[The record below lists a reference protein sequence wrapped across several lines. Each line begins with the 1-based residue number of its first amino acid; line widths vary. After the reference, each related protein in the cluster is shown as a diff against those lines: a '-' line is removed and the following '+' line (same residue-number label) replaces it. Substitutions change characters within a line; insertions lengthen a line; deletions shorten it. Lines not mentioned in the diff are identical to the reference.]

1 MNVHST
7 KYYVRSQLCV
17 HWATQS
23 GLMILLWGTH
33 YDLNL
38 HVMLQLDIMSVGAD
52 GYDIRVPARHLERFK
67 SILDRLDMD
76 YRVLVED
83 VQA

>member
-1 MNVHST
+1 
-7 KYYVRSQLCV
+7 
-17 HWATQS
+17 
-23 GLMILLWGTH
+23 
-33 YDLNL
+33 
-38 HVMLQLDIMSVGAD
+38 MLQLDIMSVGAD